1 MIGLGLIEKVSL
13 FAISVSF
20 RRNAKMLGK
29 NSVKIAQI
37 LVTYAN
43 ADISHL
49 LIGVTQ
55 KPGGLGQ
62 PFFLEKLGI
71 SLAGAALDL
80 PTEPGHIIVQYVR
93 NFRQGAIGK
102 VFFNIAQHPNDGILL
117 FIADRQLVGMV

>member
-37 LVTYAN
+37 LVTHTN
-43 ADISHL
+43 TDISHL

-55 KPGGLGQ
+55 EPGGLGQ

-71 SLAGAALDL
+71 GLAGAALDL
-80 PTEPGHIIVQYVR
+80 PAKPGHIIV
-93 NFRQGAIGK
+93 
-102 VFFNIAQHPNDGILL
+102 
-117 FIADRQLVGMV
+117 

>member
-37 LVTYAN
+37 LVAHTN
-43 ADISHL
+43 TDISHL

-71 SLAGAALDL
+71 SLTGAALDL
-80 PTEPGHIIVQYVR
+80 PAKPGYIIVQHVR
-93 NFRQGAIGK
+93 NFR
-102 VFFNIAQHPNDGILL
+102 
-117 FIADRQLVGMV
+117 

>member
-37 LVTYAN
+37 LITYAN

-71 SLAGAALDL
+71 GLAGFALDL
-80 PTEPGHIIVQYVR
+80 PGKERSIVMQ
-93 NFRQGAIGK
+93 
-102 VFFNIAQHPNDGILL
+102 
-117 FIADRQLVGMV
+117 